1 MLLYSGDLDTL
12 KRHSDEAK
20 EVSQGNECGISIKDF
35 NDIQVNDVIECY
47 EIQSTPRKL
56 EENKTFFNENS

>member
-1 MLLYSGDLDTL
+1 MLRDSVVIYTGDLDTL

-20 EVSQGNECGISIKDF
+20 EVSEGMECGVALKDYK
-35 NDIQVNDVIECY
+35 DLQVNDIIECY

-56 EENKTFFNENS
+56 EEN